1 MKSLGKIRDVLL
13 IVTSAPGAGLAE
25 IVKKVALPKS
35 TVFRLLGA
43 LQRNGFIARA
53 DEGRGYQL
61 GPFLSQLASGPNSI
75 EKLLAIARPRMVALR
90 DKCDE
95 TVALHVLEG
104 QSWMAIDQVESTQEL
119 RRTITSMKVP
129 MPLHAA
135 APGKLFLAFMPAEEQ
150 QAYLSRH
157 ELRRFTP
164 ATITSRKRLA
174 EEVSEV
180 RKQGYATSFQELAIG
195 VGSVSMPVRDPDGRV
210 SAALGVSGPL
220 SRFTPKAI
228 AGIRG
233 ALRVTCQEI
242 ERELHAARGRAN
254 RAEAVFRSDAAR
266 SSSRRAGQAGR

>member
-13 IVTSAPGAGLAE
+13 VVTSAPGAGLAE
-25 IVKKVALPKS
+25 ISKKVALPKS
-35 TVFRLLGA
+35 TVFRLLRA
-43 LQRNGFIARA
+43 LQRAGFLARDA
-53 DEGRGYQL
+53 ERGGYEL
-61 GPFLSQLASGPNSI
+61 GPFVSQLASGPNVI

-135 APGKLFLAFMPAEEQ
+135 APGKLFLAFMPDEEQ

-164 ATITSRKRLA
+164 ATITSRKRLT
-174 EEVSEV
+174 EELNEV

-210 SAALGVSGPL
+210 SAAVGVSGPL

-228 AGIRG
+228 TSIRG
-233 ALRVTCQEI
+233 ALRVACQEI
-242 ERELHAARGRAN
+242 ERELYAARGRTG
-254 RAEAVFRSDAAR
+254 RAVAVTRRDAAR
-266 SSSRRAGQAGR
+266 STSRRAGQVGR